1 MEYQYILVEQDE
13 RVTIITLNRP
23 NKLNALNWDLV
34 GEVATALE
42 AADSDPGIGCNII
55 TGAGDR
61 AFAAGADIAEMANAT
76 PVTMLTGSFQAWN
89 RIRRIHKPIIAAVNG
104 LALGGGCELA
114 MHCDLILASENA
126 RFGQPEINLGI
137 IPGAGGTQRLAHSLG
152 KYKAM
157 ELVLTGAQ
165 ISAQEMAVAGL
176 VNRVY
181 PADQLMDE
189 ARKLARQL
197 AAKAPLAL
205 RLAKESV
212 LHAFEVPLEDGLDY
226 ERRNFALLFAT
237 EDQKEGMRAFVEKR
251 PPTFKGE

>member
-1 MEYQYILVEQDE
+1 VEYQYILVEQEE
-13 RVTIITLNRP
+13 RVQVITLNRP

-42 AADSDPGIGCNII
+42 AADGDPAIGCSII

-61 AFAAGADIAEMANAT
+61 AFAAGADIAEMANAS
-76 PVTMLTGSFQAWN
+76 PMTMLTGSFQAWD
-89 RIRRIHKPIIAAVNG
+89 RIRRVHKPIIAAVNG

-137 IPGAGGTQRLAHSLG
+137 IPGAGGTQRLAHALG

-157 ELVLTGAQ
+157 EMVLTGAQ
-165 ISAQEMAVAGL
+165 FSAQEMAAAGL
-176 VNRVY
+176 VNHVY
-181 PADQLMDE
+181 PADQLVDE
-189 ARKLARQL
+189 AKKLARQL
-197 AAKAPLAL
+197 AAKAPVAL

-212 LHAFEVPLEDGLDY
+212 LRAFEVPLEDGLAH
-226 ERRNFALLFAT
+226 EKRNFALLFAT

-251 PPTFKGE
+251 PPTFKGQ

>member
-1 MEYQYILVEQDE
+1 MEYHYILVEQDE

-23 NKLNALNWDLV
+23 SKLNALNWDLV

-42 AADSDPGIGCNII
+42 AADSDPGIGCSII

-61 AFAAGADIAEMANAT
+61 AFAAGADIAEMADAT

-157 ELVLTGAQ
+157 EMVLTGAQ
-165 ISAQEMAVAGL
+165 ISAPDMAVAGL
-176 VNRVY
+176 VNHVY

-189 ARKLARQL
+189 AKKLARLL

-237 EDQKEGMRAFVEKR
+237 EDQKEGMRAFIEKR
-251 PPTFKGE
+251 PPNFKGQ